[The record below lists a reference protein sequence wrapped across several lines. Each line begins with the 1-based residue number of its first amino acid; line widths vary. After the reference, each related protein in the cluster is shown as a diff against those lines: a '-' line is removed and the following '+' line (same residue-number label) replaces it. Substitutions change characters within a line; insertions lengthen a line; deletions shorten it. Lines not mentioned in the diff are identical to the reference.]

1 MNNLSYKQSKGDNVL
16 DKDRVIIRKNLVL
29 PSTLVIYICVIPMFF
44 IVSYA
49 FFCATNN
56 IYPMLLAYT
65 ITFFWT
71 LIYAIRRFGFFS
83 LYCIFMYASIFFMY
97 SVVFAEALL
106 PYKDFD
112 FMSER
117 WPYLLKFDLDV
128 GIKFIVASFIET
140 YMLHVFYCIGSGRK
154 RKQNTKCKKEPL
166 IEKIGICMMA
176 CFAIP
181 ALTKSILQVRYV
193 LQYGYASVFTDG
205 FSNINYPIWVSGAF
219 AGLST
224 GYYLFLAGNPSKDK
238 FRIITLIYV
247 GFSLLNALKGQ
258 RGPVIS
264 LIIICIFW
272 YIKKYN
278 VKISFKR
285 FLIVGLVVIVLIV
298 GIGVFRGNN
307 DELIDDS
314 YDVNTKMENVV
325 DLLLEQSRSRVV
337 PMVVMEGDLQYRNYP
352 FVFSPLLSPYYSL
365 EYGNGQ
371 TEEIA
376 QNTND
381 ISNVIMYHLSKTFY
395 LQGNGYGGAFL
406 AEAYDFG
413 GYIGVGVFSVL
424 LALFLSFCDGSNLNV
439 RCYYVPILF
448 QLILNIPM
456 LPRNRVFG
464 FMNNFLVIVF
474 TYLILA
480 FLSFLPQMRENTHK
494 KINIRRL

>member
-1 MNNLSYKQSKGDNVL
+1 MNNFSCKQIRRDNVI
-16 DKDRVIIRKNLVL
+16 DKNKVIIRNNLIL
-29 PSTLVIYICVIPMFF
+29 SSSLVIYMCVIPVFF
-44 IVSYA
+44 VVSYA
-49 FFCATNN
+49 FFCTTNN

-65 ITFFWT
+65 ITYFWT

-83 LYCIFMYASIFFMY
+83 LYCIFMYASMFFIY
-97 SVVFAEALL
+97 SVFFAEALL
-106 PYKDFD
+106 PYEGFD

-117 WPYLLKFDLDV
+117 WPFLLKFDLDV

-140 YMLHVFYCIGSGRK
+140 YMLHIFYCISSRKK
-154 RKQNTKCKKEPL
+154 RKQIARRKKEPL
-166 IEKIGICMMA
+166 FEKIGICMMA

-181 ALTKSILQVRYV
+181 ALTKTILQVRYV
-193 LQYGYASVFTDG
+193 LQYGYTSIFTDG
-205 FSNINYPIWVSGAF
+205 FSNINYPIWVSGAYV
-219 AGLST
+219 GLST
-224 GYYLFLAGNPSKDK
+224 GYCLFLAGNPSKDK
-238 FRIITLIYV
+238 FKLITFIYV
-247 GFSLLNALKGQ
+247 GFNILNALKGQ

-264 LIIICIFW
+264 LIIVCVYW
-272 YIKKYN
+272 YIKKYD
-278 VKISFKR
+278 VKKSLKR
-285 FLIVGLVVIVLIV
+285 ILIIGLVVIALIV
-298 GIGVFRGNN
+298 GIGTFRGNS
-307 DELIDDS
+307 DELRDNSI
-314 YDVNTKMENVV
+314 DVNTKMENVV

-395 LQGNGYGGAFL
+395 LQGFGYGGAFL